1 MRTNDHALYAYREPY
16 NIPRPYYADPWVD
29 ALAQAWDAG
38 VVTVFP
44 TGNKPNSIGITN
56 LGGATPQR
64 YATSNN
70 PMIVVG
76 SIDRIGS
83 KSDFTVRPGAPS
95 GPPGF
100 GGDTHLIGSISV
112 YAHAQGIEI
121 ASSSSPSGYTTGIG
135 TSYACPQIGGL
146 AAYILGLPALSK
158 PVYLRALPMAMK
170 NYIVKNARDD
180 VHDGVGTAY
189 NGVRELPC
197 SEGTSVTKKRR
208 SKGGLKDE
216 ISLDGLEYSALGRNL
231 TLLDMSKF

>member
-1 MRTNDHALYAYREPY
+1 MKTNDHALYAYNAPY

-29 ALAQAWDAG
+29 AIAQAWDAG
-38 VVTVFP
+38 VVTVFSI
-44 TGNKPNSIGITN
+44 GNKPNPSRITN

-70 PMIVVG
+70 AMITVG

-83 KSDFTVRPGAPS
+83 KSDFNVRPGAPS

-100 GGDTHLIGSISV
+100 TDTHIIGSISV
-112 YAHAQGIEI
+112 YAHAQGIGI
-121 ASSSSPSGYTTGIG
+121 ANSSSPSGYVLGGG
-135 TSYACPQIGGL
+135 TSFACPQIGGL

-158 PVYLRALPMAMK
+158 PVYLRDLPMAMK
-170 NYIVKNARDD
+170 NHIVKNARDD

-197 SEGTSVTKKRR
+197 SERTSLTKKRR
-208 SKGGLKDE
+208 SQGGLMDH
-216 ISLDGLEYSALGRNL
+216 ISLDGLDYPTLGRNL
-231 TLLDMSKF
+231 TLLEMSKF